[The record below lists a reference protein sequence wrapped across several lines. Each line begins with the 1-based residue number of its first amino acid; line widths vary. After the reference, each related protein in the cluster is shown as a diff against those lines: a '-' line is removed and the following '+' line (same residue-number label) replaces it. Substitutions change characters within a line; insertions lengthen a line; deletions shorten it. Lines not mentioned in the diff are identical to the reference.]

1 MNQPLNEA
9 LRQSR
14 KAKGYTQEQLAQLL
28 HVSRQTIS
36 NWETGR
42 ASPDYELLKQLSIL
56 LETPL
61 STLLGVEEEPSAPPP
76 VETVAEPAVEE
87 AIPEPVSA
95 PKKRWLRPV
104 LICAFVLLAGLMAFL
119 LTRPEPYPECPYAIQ
134 WFQQADEA
142 VEGQPFVTLATMENP
157 VKRSGYNDESTYN
170 WEYHLILHEKNGL
183 SFTVD
188 HLESYYFW
196 GDGQWR
202 MVETPGARLMTGL
215 SQPILRA
222 NTTRILTMQD
232 TSEGPFTGVG
242 LLLHGA
248 DAAGNPL
255 AFRYWVGYS
264 AEIQ

>member
-1 MNQPLNEA
+1 MNQPLNET

-61 STLLGVEEEPSAPPP
+61 STLLGVEEESPAPPIETVMEP
-76 VETVAEPAVEE
+76 VEEEPV
-87 AIPEPVSA
+87 PEPLPA
-95 PKKRWLRPV
+95 PKKRWLWPV
-104 LICAFVLLAGLMAFL
+104 LICAFVLVAGLTAYL
-119 LTRPEPYPECPYAIQ
+119 LTRPEPYPECPYSIQ
-134 WFQQADEA
+134 WFQQADEN
-142 VEGQPFVTLATMENP
+142 VEGQPFVTFAVMENP
-157 VKRSGYNDESTYN
+157 VKRSGYNDESTWN
-170 WEYHLILHEKNGL
+170 WEYNLILHEKNGL

-196 GDGQWR
+196 GDSRWH
-202 MVETPGARLMTGL
+202 MVETPGGRLMAGL

-242 LLLHGA
+242 LLLHGT
-248 DAAGNPL
+248 DEAGNPL

-264 AEIQ
+264 DEIK